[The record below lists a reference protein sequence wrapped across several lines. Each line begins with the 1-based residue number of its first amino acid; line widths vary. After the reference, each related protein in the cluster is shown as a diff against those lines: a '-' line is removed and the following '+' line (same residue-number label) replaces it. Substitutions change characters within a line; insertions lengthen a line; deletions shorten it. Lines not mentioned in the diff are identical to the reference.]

1 MRITEKKITR
11 TRAMAV
17 KAEILAAAARGDTE
31 LDFAD
36 IESADSSAVAVVM
49 AWVRRLQAKNLTPV
63 LRHVP
68 PKMTALMGLYGVAE
82 LLDGFIDK
90 TAA

>member
-1 MRITEKKITR
+1 
-11 TRAMAV
+11 
-17 KAEILAAAARGDTE
+17 
-31 LDFAD
+31 
-36 IESADSSAVAVVM
+36 M